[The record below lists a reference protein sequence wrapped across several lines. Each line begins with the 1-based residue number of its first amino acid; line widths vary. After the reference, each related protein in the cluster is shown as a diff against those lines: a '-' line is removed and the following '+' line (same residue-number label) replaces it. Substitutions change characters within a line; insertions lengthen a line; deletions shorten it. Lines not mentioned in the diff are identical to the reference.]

1 MSVSDN
7 AQDKM
12 SESAENRSA
21 PVSLPDDGLSS
32 DEARRHLES
41 FEKNSIA
48 GESERPVRPALAKL
62 WAPVPWM
69 LEAAI
74 VLQVAFG
81 EYAEAAVV
89 AVLLLFNAGLGYVQ
103 ESRTQATLTALNARL
118 AFTASVKRD
127 GRWVTMPAA
136 ELVPG
141 DRCR

>member
-1 MSVSDN
+1 
-7 AQDKM
+7 
-12 SESAENRSA
+12 
-21 PVSLPDDGLSS
+21 LPDDGLSS